1 MVKVLLNN
9 KLTIKGVETNEINI
23 DFNNITG
30 NTMIAAEN
38 EVRAMG
44 DTTPSVFLS
53 MRFQASLA
61 AKIIGVTV
69 DDIMAL
75 NGTDFKNIILP
86 VANFLLS
93 QD

>member
-1 MVKVLLNN
+1 MTIVSLKH
-9 KLTIKGVETNEINI
+9 KLKIKGVETNEIHL
-23 DFNNITG
+23 DFDKITG
-30 NTMIAAEN
+30 HTMLAAEN

-53 MRFQASLA
+53 MRFQASVA
-61 AKIIGVTV
+61 AKIIGVPV

-75 NGTDFKNIILP
+75 NGTDFKKIILP